1 MISVLNFIQ
10 MSDDREG
17 FSCLDKLTENS
28 VSWNDVCLQSKKM
41 FQCSSSYMVRLALT
55 DQYCPAVPIIRDTD
69 SNGCRGLV
77 FELPSEYT
85 CNSSSSQTRAY
96 GFIAQGSK
104 DQWHC
109 VEVEEN
115 GKLSICRYPEQ
126 ASSDDMTL
134 GWRVLFQVG
143 AIVEKKLV
151 HRQSGFINLSDVTSC
166 NCS

>member
-1 MISVLNFIQ
+1 
-10 MSDDREG
+10 
-17 FSCLDKLTENS
+17 
-28 VSWNDVCLQSKKM
+28 
-41 FQCSSSYMVRLALT
+41 MVRLALT